1 METILLVDDETRML
15 DLLSLYLTPLGY
27 KCVKQTS
34 ALDAIS
40 YLEENH
46 ADLILL
52 DVMMPEMDGWEACTE
67 IRKHWDIPV
76 IMLTARSEKPDIV
89 KGLKIG
95 ADDYVTKPFDEGEL
109 IARIEAVLRRNSG
122 KSPNLSFKGLNL
134 NMDSYDLL
142 YNGASIPLTPKEFS
156 LLNLFLLNRNK
167 VFTREHLI
175 SNIWGYGVAT
185 EDRTIDSHV
194 RNLRDKLRKAG
205 FGADDYLI
213 TVWGVGYKWLEKAD
227 R

>member
-40 YLEENH
+40 YLDENH

-52 DVMMPEMDGWEACTE
+52 DVMMPEMDGWEACRE
-67 IRKHWDIPV
+67 IRKHWEIPV

-142 YNGASIPLTPKEFS
+142 YKGASIPLTPKEFS